1 MKNEVSFIIIA
12 YNEEKIIARC
22 IDSILTQNEVANV
35 SILVVDD
42 GSKDNTAKI
51 VASYTKNDA
60 RVKLHQ
66 LSKNEGRGAARA
78 AGIKV
83 ATGTYLA
90 FIDADIVLPA
100 NWLQVCLSYMD
111 RFDAVGGI
119 AVPDGDVNYVY
130 VRFNLDPKNV
140 KHTTVVSGCN
150 GLYKK
155 KIFETITFDSSL
167 REGEDV
173 ALNHLM
179 IENGLQTHS
188 IQDLVVDH
196 KEAKSYIKSL
206 CWLYQSGI
214 GAARQFKRYRKIRL
228 PDMAFVGFLLI
239 TSGSVAIANYVH
251 NYFLLLSVPI
261 YICITSALL
270 LLTRFH
276 VHLKEGVKFI
286 FAIFVNSTFIA
297 MYYIGRII
305 GIFTTKITHAIKQ
318 KNVLVLFDLEGAMG
332 MHRDT
337 NYDLSGSITGILE
350 VLKKNN
356 VHAVFFVVGKIIEE
370 YPELIKKIHSHGHQ
384 IGVHGYEHE
393 HLERLTKEELEVFK
407 VNLLETVNHVEHL
420 TGSRPVAF
428 RSPYLM
434 APKFFTP
441 ELYTILERCGF
452 QWVSN
457 REFRYTEEFFRDR
470 IKIKFLWGKNTWYT
484 KFIYFLLNLN
494 VIQSENLG
502 TSKRGLWKYIA
513 NIKWMM
519 SGAEPFYRGNLLEVP
534 VYSPLD
540 GDLLG
545 FSHIENQTPATLI
558 TYTINCLSQ
567 GIQRH
572 GSYYSL
578 NFHDWVIG
586 TSNRIIV
593 IDEVLKQLSHNSH
606 VHFLLSPVI
615 MEEL

>member
-12 YNEEKIIARC
+12 YNEEKTIARC
-22 IDSILTQNEVANV
+22 IDSILTQNEVVGFN
-35 SILVVDD
+35 ILVVDD
-42 GSKDNTAKI
+42 GSKDSTGEI
-51 VASYTKNDA
+51 VASYAKNDT

-66 LSKNEGRGAARA
+66 LGKNEGRGAARA

-83 ATGTYLA
+83 ATGTYIA
-90 FIDADIVLPA
+90 FIDADIILPA
-100 NWLQVCLSYMD
+100 NWLQTCLSYMD

-130 VRFNLDPKNV
+130 VRFDLDPKNV

-155 KIFETITFDSSL
+155 KIFETITFDSGL

-179 IENGLQTHS
+179 IESGFRTHS

-206 CWLYQSGI
+206 RWLYQSGI

-228 PDMAFVGFLLI
+228 PDIAFIGFLFIVL
-239 TSGSVAIANYVH
+239 GSMVVATYIH

-261 YICITSALL
+261 YIFITSALL
-270 LLTRFH
+270 LLTRFQ
-276 VHLKEGVKFI
+276 VHLKDGVRFI
-286 FAIFVNSTFIA
+286 LTIFVNSTFIA
-297 MYYIGRII
+297 MYYLGRTI
-305 GIFTTKITHAIKQ
+305 GIFTTKITHMTEQ
-318 KNVLVLFDLEGAMG
+318 KNVLVLFDLEGARG
-332 MHRDT
+332 VHRDT
-337 NYDLSGSITGILE
+337 NYDISGSVTGILE

-356 VHAVFFVVGKIIEE
+356 IHAVFFTVGKIIEE
-370 YPELIKKIHSHGHQ
+370 YPELIKTIHSRGHQ

-393 HLERLTKEELEVFK
+393 HLDRLTRKELEVFE
-407 VNLLETVNHVEHL
+407 VNLLKTMSHVQQL

-434 APKFFTP
+434 APKFFTT
-441 ELYTILERCGF
+441 ELYAILERCGF

-494 VIQSENLG
+494 VIQNENLG
-502 TSKRGLWKYIA
+502 TSKRGLGKISA
-513 NIKWMM
+513 NIRWMM

-545 FSHIENQTPATLI
+545 FGDPQNETPSPLI
-558 TYTINCLSQ
+558 TYTVNCLSH
-567 GIQRH
+567 GIQRD
-572 GSYYSL
+572 GNYYSL

-586 TSNRIIV
+586 TGNRIVV
-593 IDEVLKQLSHNSH
+593 IDEVLKRLSRNPS
-606 VHFLLSPVI
+606 VRFLLSPAITKEV
-615 MEEL
+615 